1 MFISPSLSCLLLLS
15 KGNSWRSLF
24 EGFGVPVIC
33 HHSQNLG
40 YILPYSKIW
49 NKSVFSR
56 GFPFY
61 LKAGKHDPEAEIHLR
76 RRRRLTFYSKK
87 GDLLPGLIITNSL
100 AFIFGIHV

>member
-1 MFISPSLSCLLLLS
+1 MFVSPSLSCILLLS

-24 EGFGVPVIC
+24 EGFGVPIIC

-40 YILPYSKIW
+40 YILTYFKIW

-61 LKAGKHDPEAEIHLR
+61 PEARKHDLEDEIHLR

-87 GDLLPGLIITNSL
+87 GDLLPELIIANSL
-100 AFIFGIHV
+100 PFIFGIHV